1 MKEVLYE
8 DKKLMRDIVDI
19 KRFIDDGVGMH
30 CMSDRRFT
38 IWTKTI
44 SDKVEE
50 HKMKIKPTDWTVP
63 SKEHGP
69 VNFLD
74 ILFSFDERKAL
85 QTDLFQKPTDSRS
98 YLNFNSCH
106 PNYTFSGNVTS
117 QALRLR
123 RIINND
129 ERLAERLDE
138 LEQDF
143 TKCGYPQK
151 MLKNI
156 LDKVK
161 KSERSLKTKEKCE
174 DDDDD
179 AVMVISTFGRDR
191 NLVETTKKIEK
202 HSENLKFKYVKKTG
216 PSFRNTLVQSK
227 KSSLGKPHGR
237 TMPCNITPCKACK
250 MVTKRDFVED
260 INGKKYKTAQGKCN
274 SSNVIYH
281 AQCKHC
287 IKAYVGKTTQY
298 LNGRISGHRG
308 KFYECMRN
316 DDDIELENDDHLLGL
331 HLFHKHNLDY
341 KDAFNDSYV
350 FTILESCNP
359 RDLDLKEH
367 KWIQKLKCVAPYG
380 LNSHD
385 PFGLPLVL

>member
-1 MKEVLYE
+1 MKIHKLDPKELKPGCDIPVRLITCLQEGVTKRSDVFIAHKWLKQLAKDYCKDLVSDSTDTLRWLDTIEEKSKKSKRHFKPFTFDFDALYDRLDPIRVIKAIRDAMTTCRPEWSPAFMDWMVDLILLSINSAFGEFQGKFYKAKKGIATGGSICVELANITVYYIMKEVLYE

-161 KSERSLKTKEKCE
+161 K
-174 DDDDD
+174 
-179 AVMVISTFGRDR
+179 
-191 NLVETTKKIEK
+191 
-202 HSENLKFKYVKKTG
+202 
-216 PSFRNTLVQSK
+216 
-227 KSSLGKPHGR
+227 KP
-237 TMPCNITPCKACK
+237 
-250 MVTKRDFVED
+250 
-260 INGKKYKTAQGKCN
+260 
-274 SSNVIYH
+274 
-281 AQCKHC
+281 
-287 IKAYVGKTTQY
+287 
-298 LNGRISGHRG
+298 
-308 KFYECMRN
+308 
-316 DDDIELENDDHLLGL
+316 
-331 HLFHKHNLDY
+331 
-341 KDAFNDSYV
+341 
-350 FTILESCNP
+350 
-359 RDLDLKEH
+359 
-367 KWIQKLKCVAPYG
+367 
-380 LNSHD
+380 
-385 PFGLPLVL
+385 